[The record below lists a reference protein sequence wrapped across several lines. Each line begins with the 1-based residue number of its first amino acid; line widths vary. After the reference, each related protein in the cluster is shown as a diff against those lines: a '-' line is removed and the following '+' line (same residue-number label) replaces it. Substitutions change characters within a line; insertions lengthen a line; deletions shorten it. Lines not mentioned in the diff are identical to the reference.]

1 MITVQEEIISALVQW
16 ALPLVMTGIGT
27 WICGA
32 LTRQKTDMEAL
43 KEGMR
48 TMLRGRL
55 VDLHATYV
63 VTGAGC
69 SESVKTEAQ
78 RVYEAYHAL
87 GGNGV
92 GTQLYKEILHAHM
105 KGANHD

>member
-1 MITVQEEIISALVQW
+1 M
-16 ALPLVMTGIGT
+16 
-27 WICGA
+27 
-32 LTRQKTDMEAL
+32 DAL

-55 VDLHATYV
+55 VDLHAQHV
-63 VTGAGC
+63 ITGAGC
-69 SESVKTEAQ
+69 PEAVKTEAQ

-92 GTQLYKEILHAHM
+92 GTQLYKEILHAHV

>member
-1 MITVQEEIISALVQW
+1 MQMQEEVISAFIQW
-16 ALPLVMTGIGT
+16 GIPLILTGIGT

-32 LTRQKTDMEAL
+32 LTRQKTDMDAL

-55 VDLHATYV
+55 VDLHAQHV

-69 SESVKTEAQ
+69 PEAVKTEAQ

-92 GTQLYKEILHAHM
+92 GTQLYKEILHAHV